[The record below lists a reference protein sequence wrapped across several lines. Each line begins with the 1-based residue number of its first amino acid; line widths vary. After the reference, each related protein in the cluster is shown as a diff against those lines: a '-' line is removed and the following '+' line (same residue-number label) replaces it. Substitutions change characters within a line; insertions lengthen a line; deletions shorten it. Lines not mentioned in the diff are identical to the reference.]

1 MSGAKRGCGA
11 VTGAKTLARR
21 KKVAANGQKTPK
33 LARFLNPP
41 PPPPP
46 HAGHY
51 IDPRRVVRG
60 ASSRLNRPVPNRPL
74 AQQADHAATALRR
87 GVVSVCLA
95 RRVLAGLSALF
106 LASVASCAYADA
118 LFLPVMPQ
126 DPPAVPAAGLGLDDN
141 ARSSASGGAWE
152 RRVRVA
158 RHELAIAREDVEN
171 AGAGRLLLNV
181 KDGVRL
187 NVVMGRTAP
196 TKWGYS
202 LSGRVAGG
210 GVGFVTMVVHEDAVA
225 GSIWTPSG
233 SWELL
238 PVGGGVH
245 ALRDVAKLPPVECG
259 GMLQKKVDASD
270 GVAPGVD
277 DGSVVDILIVYTPAA
292 EEKVEGWTGS
302 PAAARSWIKAFNA
315 MGIALANDAFERSGA
330 LVSLNL
336 VGFEKVDYEAE
347 TREQDRLV
355 LYSDSA
361 KALRDRLGADLV
373 HATVGCCFG
382 ASMGDGLSYLTA
394 GSGAIF
400 VAHEV
405 GHDFWILHER
415 HEFLGSS
422 GPLGYGHGFTT
433 EDCKLTIMS
442 YGTDCYGRGSS
453 FTRPPFYA
461 SPWRYTSGGGR
472 PLGVARFSKERGARG
487 PADAVLTLNRNRH
500 RVANAV
506 FDVSPLAGLASLTE
520 LHLAGNAVAD
530 ASPLAGLTALT
541 VLSLSGNT
549 ILDVSP
555 LADLTALER
564 LYLGYNAIADV
575 SPLAGLTALTELDLA
590 GNVISDVSLAG
601 LTALAELDLAGNV
614 ISDVSLAGLTA
625 LAELDLAGNVISNVS
640 LTGLTALMEL
650 DLAGNA
656 VVDVSPLAGLTALTT
671 LHLAGNAV
679 VDVSPLAGLTALTT
693 LHLSGNEISDVS
705 ALAGLTSLSYLDLL
719 GNTISDIAPLVQNDG
734 LDVGDSVNLI
744 GNFLEQASRETH
756 IPTLLQR
763 GVKVQFTEFA
773 GLQEMTDTALR
784 RASRWALYAFLSND
798 LGSLESLD
806 ASDRG
811 VEDLTGLEGAARLE
825 GLFLD
830 RNRITDISPLAALG
844 SLRVLTLAHNR
855 VQDWS
860 PLAGMNSLRL
870 LALDGNSLCEL
881 PPLPSSLYRLYLSN
895 NCLSDIGPLAN
906 LWLWELDVSRNAI
919 TSLAPLANAR
929 YLEYLHVHD
938 NRVADISSLH
948 FESLREIHM
957 ANNAVRDIS
966 PLLGGEELLMVDVR
980 RNPLAD
986 DALGVLETLRER
998 GVTVLAGETV
1008 PYFPAAGDVRQG
1020 FVRIINRSGEAG
1032 HVFIEA
1038 VDDAGVRAGPV
1049 RMEIGAR
1056 RAVHFNSRDLEN
1068 GNAAKGLRGIGAPTA
1083 GDWRLSMIS
1092 ALDVEVLSYIR
1103 TGDGFVTAMHDVAA
1117 DAMAPFFNPADNRNQ
1132 RSILR
1137 VVNTE
1142 AEPAKWT
1149 TGGYDDRG
1157 SWRPMAGSLLVR
1169 PQHALTL
1176 TAEAL
1181 ENAHGMG
1188 DGRGKWRLRVR
1199 GFPWYAMSLLESP
1212 TGHLTNLST
1221 TPDNATALADGRTLH
1236 RLPLFPAAGGSRQGF
1251 IRVINRSYSSGEVVI
1266 EAVDDAGVRS
1276 APVRLTLRPRRAAH
1290 FNSMDL
1296 EAGND
1301 AKGLSAGIGAG
1312 SGDWRLEFTSTLDLQ
1327 VLSYIRTADGFLTS
1341 MHDLAPRSEDGD
1353 LWIPFFNPGANRNQ
1367 VSHLRL
1373 VNSGDAPAEATITGV
1388 DDAGQ
1393 TGDAVRVT
1401 IPARAARTF
1410 TAAELETGNAEGLSG
1425 ALGDGKGKWRLHVAT
1440 DADVDAMSL
1449 LSLPTG
1455 HLTNLS
1461 TTPRYAARPDQ
1472 N

>member
-1 MSGAKRGCGA
+1 M
-11 VTGAKTLARR
+11 
-21 KKVAANGQKTPK
+21 
-33 LARFLNPP
+33 
-41 PPPPP
+41 
-46 HAGHY
+46 
-51 IDPRRVVRG
+51 
-60 ASSRLNRPVPNRPL
+60 
-74 AQQADHAATALRR
+74 
-87 GVVSVCLA
+87 
-95 RRVLAGLSALF
+95 
-106 LASVASCAYADA
+106 
-118 LFLPVMPQ
+118 
-126 DPPAVPAAGLGLDDN
+126 
-141 ARSSASGGAWE
+141 
-152 RRVRVA
+152 
-158 RHELAIAREDVEN
+158 
-171 AGAGRLLLNV
+171 
-181 KDGVRL
+181 
-187 NVVMGRTAP
+187 
-196 TKWGYS
+196 
-202 LSGRVAGG
+202 
-210 GVGFVTMVVHEDAVA
+210 
-225 GSIWTPSG
+225 
-233 SWELL
+233 
-238 PVGGGVH
+238 
-245 ALRDVAKLPPVECG
+245 
-259 GMLQKKVDASD
+259 
-270 GVAPGVD
+270 
-277 DGSVVDILIVYTPAA
+277 
-292 EEKVEGWTGS
+292 
-302 PAAARSWIKAFNA
+302 
-315 MGIALANDAFERSGA
+315 
-330 LVSLNL
+330 
-336 VGFEKVDYEAE
+336 
-347 TREQDRLV
+347 
-355 LYSDSA
+355 
-361 KALRDRLGADLV
+361 
-373 HATVGCCFG
+373 
-382 ASMGDGLSYLTA
+382 
-394 GSGAIF
+394 
-400 VAHEV
+400 
-405 GHDFWILHER
+405 
-415 HEFLGSS
+415 
-422 GPLGYGHGFTT
+422 
-433 EDCKLTIMS
+433 
-442 YGTDCYGRGSS
+442 
-453 FTRPPFYA
+453 
-461 SPWRYTSGGGR
+461 
-472 PLGVARFSKERGARG
+472 
-487 PADAVLTLNRNRH
+487 
-500 RVANAV
+500 
-506 FDVSPLAGLASLTE
+506 SPLAG
-520 LHLAGNAVAD
+520 
-530 ASPLAGLTALT
+530 
-541 VLSLSGNT
+541 
-549 ILDVSP
+549 
-555 LADLTALER
+555 LTALER
-564 LYLGYNAIADV
+564 LYLGYNAI
-575 SPLAGLTALTELDLA
+575 T
-590 GNVISDVSLAG
+590 DVSLAG
-601 LTALAELDLAGNV
+601 LTAL
-614 ISDVSLAGLTA
+614 T
-625 LAELDLAGNVISNVS
+625 ELDLAGNVISNVS
-640 LTGLTALMEL
+640 LTGLTALTEL
-650 DLAGNA
+650 DLAGNMIL
-656 VVDVSPLAGLTALTT
+656 DVSLTGLTALTE
-671 LHLAGNAV
+671 LDLAGNAV

-705 ALAGLTSLSYLDLL
+705 ALAGLTSLSHLDLL

-784 RASRWALYAFLSND
+784 RASKWALYAFLSND

-811 VEDLTGLEGAARLE
+811 VEDLTGLEGATVLE

-830 RNRITDISPLAALG
+830 RNRITDISPLAGLG

-855 VQDWS
+855 VEDWS
-860 PLAGMNSLRL
+860 PLASMNSLVL

-881 PPLPSSLYRLYLSN
+881 PQLPSSLRRLYLSN

-906 LWLWELDVSRNAI
+906 LWLWELDVSGNAI
-919 TSLAPLANAR
+919 TSLAPLADAR

-948 FESLREIHM
+948 LESLRELHM

-966 PLLGGEELLMVDVR
+966 PLLDGEELLMVDMR

-998 GVTVLAGETV
+998 RVTVLAGEAV

-1038 VDDAGVRAGPV
+1038 VDDAGVRAAPV

-1068 GNAAKGLRGIGAPTA
+1068 GNAAKDLRGIGGPTA
-1083 GDWRLSMIS
+1083 GDWRLSVIS

-1103 TGDGFVTAMHDVAA
+1103 TEDGFVTAMHDVAA
-1117 DAMAPFFNPADNRNQ
+1117 DAIAPFFNPGDNRNQ

-1221 TPDNATALADGRTLH
+1221 TPDNATALADGRALH

-1251 IRVINRSYSSGEVVI
+1251 VRVTNRSYSSGEVVI
-1266 EAVDDAGVRS
+1266 EAVDDAGTRS
-1276 APVRLTLRPRRAAH
+1276 APVRLTMRPRRAAH

-1312 SGDWRLEFTSTLDLQ
+1312 NGDWRLEFTSTLDLQ
-1327 VLSYIRTADGFLTS
+1327 VLSYIRTSDGFLTS

-1388 DDAGQ
+1388 DDGGQ

-1401 IPARAARTF
+1401 IPAQASQRF
-1410 TAAELETGNAEGLSG
+1410 TAAELETGNADGLSG
-1425 ALGDGKGKWRLHVAT
+1425 ALGDGQGKWRLRVAT
-1440 DADVDAMSL
+1440 DAEVDAMSL

-1461 TTPRYAARPDQ
+1461 TTPRYTPRQGDL
-1472 N
+1472 